1 LEDGTVT
8 DITPSDTQARAIAAI
23 KDWFENRT
31 HESQVYRLF
40 GYAGSGKSTVLK
52 FALDELGLEAHRGDR
67 DGGDCVP
74 GVVTATFTGKAALV
88 LRRKGTPAR
97 TIHSLIY
104 SVIEATEEEI
114 AAAQKKIEQAETDA
128 RRLSGFD
135 RTTAESA
142 IEAMR
147 QAVAGMKKPRFAL
160 NPQSDAAHAKLIVL
174 DEVSM
179 VGEEMARDLMSFG
192 KPILVLGDPGQLPP
206 IKGEGAFTKDPPDIM
221 LTEIHRQAAESAI
234 IRLATMARQGQ
245 PIGFGQ
251 HDTFVWK
258 MRKADV
264 TPEQCLRGG
273 QVICGMN
280 ATRLQLNNGM
290 RRAAGFGDG
299 GYLPTGRGEKIIC
312 LKNQNDLGLIN
323 GMFLMLEDIVDEG
336 SLYFSAAVT
345 DEDGN
350 PIGTPAGN
358 GARGRPRIYKGHFE
372 DHVAFDKSR
381 HDRDW
386 KDKRNLT
393 EATFGW
399 AITGHKSQ
407 GSQWENVIVWDD
419 GLGRSEQDR
428 RRWLYTVITR
438 AEKGLVILS

>member
-1 LEDGTVT
+1 MT

-23 KDWFENRT
+23 KEWFENRT
-31 HESQVYRLF
+31 DEQQVFRMF

-52 FALDELGLEAHRGDR
+52 FALDELGLVPHRGDR
-67 DGGDCVP
+67 DGDDCVP

-114 AAAQKKIEQAETDA
+114 EEAQEKIEKAEKDA

-135 RTTAESA
+135 RTVAEAA

-147 QAVAGMKKPRFAL
+147 QSMAEMKKPRFAL

-206 IKGEGAFTKDPPDIM
+206 IKGEGAFTRDEPDIM

-234 IRLATMARQGQ
+234 IRLATMARRGE

-251 HDTFVWK
+251 YDDHVWK
-258 MRKADV
+258 MRKTDV

-280 ATRLQLNNGM
+280 ATRLQLNNAM
-290 RRAAGFGDG
+290 RRAAGFGNG
-299 GYLPTGRGEKIIC
+299 GCLPTGRDEKIIC

-323 GMFLMLEDIVDEG
+323 GLFLTLDDIVDEG

-350 PIGTPAGN
+350 PIGLPSIKGSP
-358 GARGRPRIYKGHFE
+358 GRLRIYKGHFE
-372 DHVAFDKSR
+372 DHVAFDRNR

-386 KDKRNLT
+386 KTKRNLT

-399 AITGHKSQ
+399 AITGHKAQ
-407 GSQWENVIVWDD
+407 GTSWANVIVWDD
-419 GLGRSEQDR
+419 GLGKTPQDR
-428 RRWLYTVITR
+428 ARWLYTAITR
-438 AEKGLVILS
+438 AEQGLVILA

>member
-1 LEDGTVT
+1 MT
-8 DITPSDTQARAIAAI
+8 DITLTDQQYAGVKRIVHWFQHETREKQVARI
-23 KDWFENRT
+23 
-31 HESQVYRLF
+31 F
-40 GYAGSGKSTVLK
+40 GYAGCGKSTILRYI
-52 FALDELGLEAHRGDR
+52 LDELGLDPHRSDR
-67 DGGDCVP
+67 DGGACVP

-104 SVIEATEEEI
+104 SVIEATEEEVAT
-114 AAAQKKIEQAETDA
+114 AAKKIEEAEA
-128 RRLSGFD
+128 NVRGLGGFE
-135 RTTAESA
+135 RTAMEAS

-147 QAVAGMKKPRFAL
+147 QALSAMKRPRFAL
-160 NPQSDAAHAKLIVL
+160 NPQSDAGQAKLIVL

-179 VGEEMARDLMSFG
+179 VGEEMARDLMSFK

-206 IKGEGAFTKDPPDIM
+206 IKGEGAFTRDTPDVM
-221 LTEIHRQAAESAI
+221 LTEIHRQAETSAI
-234 IRLATMARQGQ
+234 LRLATMAREGR

-251 HDTFVWK
+251 YDTYVWK
-258 MRKADV
+258 MRKGDV
-264 TPEQCLRGG
+264 TPEQALHGG

-280 ATRLQLNNGM
+280 ATRLQLNNAL
-290 RRAAGFGDG
+290 RRAAGFDG
-299 GYLPTGRGEKIIC
+299 AWLPTGPGEKIVC

-323 GMFLMLEDIVDEG
+323 GMFVTLDDIVDEG
-336 SLYFSAAVT
+336 SLFFSAIVT

-350 PIGTPAGN
+350 PV
-358 GARGRPRIYKGHFE
+358 GAPTAEGGRARLRVYKGHFE
-372 DHVAFDKSR
+372 DHVAFDRQR

-386 KDKRNLT
+386 KAKRHLT

-407 GSQWENVIVWDD
+407 GSQWKNVIVWDD
-419 GLGRSEQDR
+419 GLGRNEQDR

-438 AEKGLVILS
+438 AEEGLVILA